1 MIFVPELLDRNCA
14 EKNKTS
20 IFKRQKTLFAISSQK
35 GIFDDDNDDDD
46 DDDDDDKLFLRYG
59 LPAKGIYPYFQPG
72 PLSEFFI
79 VAKP

>member
-1 MIFVPELLDRNCA
+1 MIFVLELLDRNCA

-20 IFKRQKTLFAISSQK
+20 IFKRQKTLSTISSQK
-35 GIFDDDNDDDD
+35 GIFDDDNDSDD

-79 VAKP
+79 VANP

>member
-20 IFKRQKTLFAISSQK
+20 IFKRQKTSQK
-35 GIFDDDNDDDD
+35 GIFDDDNDYD

-59 LPAKGIYPYFQPG
+59 LPAKDIYPYFQPG

-79 VAKP
+79 VANP